1 MTEPLGTKQ
10 ALPLFSVI
18 HSIFRSFQ
26 RTANPTTQYYRMNTH
41 PLLKETLKRTW
52 QRHREKV
59 ESFEKVNDI
68 KILSH
73 H

>member
-1 MTEPLGTKQ
+1 M
-10 ALPLFSVI
+10 
-18 HSIFRSFQ
+18 
-26 RTANPTTQYYRMNTH
+26 ANPTTQYYRMNTH